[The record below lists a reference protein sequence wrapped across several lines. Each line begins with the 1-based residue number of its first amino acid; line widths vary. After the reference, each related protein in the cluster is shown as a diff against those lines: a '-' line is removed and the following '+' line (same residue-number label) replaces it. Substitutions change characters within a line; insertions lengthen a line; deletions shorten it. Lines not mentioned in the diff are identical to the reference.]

1 MKLHLFHHHS
11 WPTEAPPWVDD
22 LSYKLGLILK
32 NTENIMATLDEVLK
46 DVTDESTQL
55 DGISTLVSG
64 LQQQVKD
71 ALANSSISP
80 ADQAKIDQI
89 FNQAES
95 NKQKILNALV
105 SGTPADQASQGA
117 SSGGPSGSAP
127 AAS

>member
-1 MKLHLFHHHS
+1 MNLFRQR
-11 WPTEAPPWVDD
+11 PPDAPPWWANEI
-22 LSYKLGLILK
+22 YKRQGLILK
-32 NTENIMATLDEVLK
+32 NLETIMATLDQVLK

-71 ALANSSISP
+71 ALANSSVSP

-89 FNQAES
+89 FTQAES

-105 SGTPADQASQGA
+105 SGTPADQAAQ
-117 SSGGPSGSAP
+117 GSAP
-127 AAS
+127 AGT

>member
-1 MKLHLFHHHS
+1 MRLHLIHHHS
-11 WPTEAPPWVDD
+11 WPIEAPPWVEN
-22 LSYKLGLILK
+22 LTAKMGLILK

-105 SGTPADQASQGA
+105 SGTPADQPSQGQ
-117 SSGGPSGSAP
+117 STSGGSAP
-127 AAS
+127 STPAA

>member
-1 MKLHLFHHHS
+1 
-11 WPTEAPPWVDD
+11 
-22 LSYKLGLILK
+22 
-32 NTENIMATLDEVLK
+32 
-46 DVTDESTQL
+46 
-55 DGISTLVSG
+55 

-105 SGTPADQASQGA
+105 SGTPADQASQGQTT
-117 SSGGPSGSAP
+117 SGGSAP
-127 AAS
+127 SSPAA

>member
-1 MKLHLFHHHS
+1 MRLNLYHHHI
-11 WPTEAPPWVDD
+11 WPTEVPPWVDE
-22 LSYKLGLILK
+22 LNRKMGLILK

-64 LQQQVKD
+64 LQKQVKD
-71 ALANSSISP
+71 ALENSSISP

-105 SGTPADQASQGA
+105 SGTPADQASQGQTT
-117 SSGGPSGSAP
+117 SGGSAP
-127 AAS
+127 SSPAA